1 MQIIALYGH
10 AQCGKS
16 STLNILR
23 EILRREG
30 KSISLNGPHNHDRP
44 ETFDYHGR
52 IICVAPGGD
61 TKEVVQSNLD
71 YFVSK
76 KCDVGVT
83 ASRTK
88 GGPVN
93 ALLEFKKHNNVK
105 ITWIQKSYE
114 YNLSE
119 KTKKICNNETAE
131 YLFNLILKT

>member
-16 STLNILR
+16 STLNMLR

-30 KSISLNGPHNHDRP
+30 KSISLNGPHHHDRP
-44 ETFDYHGR
+44 ETFDYNGK

-61 TKEVVQSNLD
+61 TKEVVQNNLD

-76 KCDVGVT
+76 KCDVGFT

-88 GGPVN
+88 GGPVD
-93 ALLEFKKHNNVK
+93 ALLDFNKRDDVK

-119 KTKKICNNETAE
+119 KTKDLCNNETAE
-131 YLFNLILKT
+131 YLFNLL

>member
-30 KSISLNGPHNHDRP
+30 KSISLNGPHHYDRP

-52 IICVAPGGD
+52 MICVAPGGD

-76 KCDVGVT
+76 KCDVGFT

-88 GGPVN
+88 GGPVD
-93 ALLEFKKHNNVK
+93 ALLEFKKRVNVK

-119 KTKKICNNETAE
+119 KTKKMCNNETAE
-131 YLFNLILKT
+131 YLFNLL

>member
-1 MQIIALYGH
+1 MHIIALYGH

-16 STLNILR
+16 STLNMLR

-30 KSISLNGPHNHDRP
+30 KSISLNGPHHHDRP
-44 ETFDYHGR
+44 ETFDYNGK

-61 TKEVVQSNLD
+61 TKEVVQNNLD

-76 KCDVGVT
+76 KCDVGFT

-88 GGPVN
+88 GGPVD
-93 ALLEFKKHNNVK
+93 ALLEFNKRDNVK

-119 KTKKICNNETAE
+119 KTKDLCNKETAE
-131 YLFNLILKT
+131 FLFNLL